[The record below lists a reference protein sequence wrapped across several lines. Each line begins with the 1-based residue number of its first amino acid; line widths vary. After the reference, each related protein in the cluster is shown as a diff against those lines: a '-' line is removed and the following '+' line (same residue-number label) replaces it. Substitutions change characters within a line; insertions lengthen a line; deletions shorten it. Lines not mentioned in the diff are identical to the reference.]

1 MLLESDVRS
10 LIALSL
16 FVPLSLFVA
25 GCDRETAP
33 VEQAQD
39 INAKPVPPTAKKSFG
54 LESANGMKAELS
66 YAFAGKPAPDVAF
79 TGADGRE
86 VALPDFV
93 GRPLLVNL
101 WATWCG
107 PCKVEM
113 PSLDRLAV
121 LEEGQLSVI
130 AVSQDLQGRKPVQRF
145 FESAQIS
152 NLEPYTDPE
161 NRLSAAVGG
170 QIALPMTI
178 LYNGEGKE
186 VWRVIGGVEWDDAEM
201 AKLIDEAG

>member
-1 MLLESDVRS
+1 MLLESILRA
-10 LIALSL
+10 LIALSFL
-16 FVPLSLFVA
+16 LPLSLAVA

-33 VEQAQD
+33 VEQDKD
-39 INAKPVPPTAKKSFG
+39 IIAKAEPETAKKSFG
-54 LESANGMKAELS
+54 LESANGLKAELS
-66 YAFAGKPAPDVAF
+66 YVFAGKPAPDVAF

-113 PSLDRLAV
+113 PSLDRLAAI
-121 LEEGQLSVI
+121 EEGQLSVI
-130 AVSQDLQGRKPVQRF
+130 AVSQDLQGRKPVRRF
-145 FESAQIS
+145 FETAQIT
-152 NLEPYTDPE
+152 NLEPYIDPD

-170 QIALPMTI
+170 PIVLPMTI
-178 LYNGEGKE
+178 LYNGEGRE

-201 AKLIDEAG
+201 AALIDEAG